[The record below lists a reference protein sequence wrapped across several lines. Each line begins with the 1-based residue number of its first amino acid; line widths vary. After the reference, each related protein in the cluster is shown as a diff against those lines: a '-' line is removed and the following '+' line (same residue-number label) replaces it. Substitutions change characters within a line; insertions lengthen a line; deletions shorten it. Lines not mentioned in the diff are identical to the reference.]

1 MPSELTS
8 ETVTG
13 SSTAAL
19 PSEVFASTPF
29 SLTVKETV
37 TGSAGVFSSIT
48 SRASSVSSV
57 GAWVSGA
64 SVAGASVSGA
74 CVGAWV
80 SGVSVSGASVTGG
93 CVWGASVSRTGA
105 SASSTGADMVSC
117 AASSA
122 KTLVG
127 IIPTSITRVSSSA
140 NIRRFIEYF
149 PSAGHPKRNA
159 RLIYVTAF
167 AIDYELRRDAKTAIL
182 SHNENIAA
190 TISSN
195 SLTRQ

>member
-8 ETVTG
+8 VTVTG
-13 SSTAAL
+13 SSTAAF
-19 PSEVFASTPF
+19 PSEVFASTPCW
-29 SLTVKETV
+29 LTVKETV
-37 TGSAGVFSSIT
+37 TGSAASTIT

-80 SGVSVSGASVTGG
+80 SGASVSGASVTGG

-105 SASSTGADMVSC
+105 SVSSTGADMVSC

-127 IIPTSITRVSSSA
+127 IMPTSITRVSSSA

-149 PSAGHPKRNA
+149 PSAEHPKECPA
-159 RLIYVTAF
+159 IY
-167 AIDYELRRDAKTAIL
+167 
-182 SHNENIAA
+182 
-190 TISSN
+190 
-195 SLTRQ
+195 RQGFRH

>member
-8 ETVTG
+8 VTVTG

-19 PSEVFASTPF
+19 PLEVFASTPF

-80 SGVSVSGASVTGG
+80 SGASVSGASVTGG

-105 SASSTGADMVSC
+105 SVSSTGADMVSC

-127 IIPTSITRVSSSA
+127 IMPTSITRVSSSA

-149 PSAGHPKRNA
+149 PSAEHPKECPA
-159 RLIYVTAF
+159 IY
-167 AIDYELRRDAKTAIL
+167 
-182 SHNENIAA
+182 
-190 TISSN
+190 
-195 SLTRQ
+195 RQGFRH